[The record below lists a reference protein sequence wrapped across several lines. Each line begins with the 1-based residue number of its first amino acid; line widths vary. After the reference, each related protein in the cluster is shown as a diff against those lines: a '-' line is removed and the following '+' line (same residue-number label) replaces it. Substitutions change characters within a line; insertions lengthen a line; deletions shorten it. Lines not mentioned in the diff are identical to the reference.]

1 MGYLP
6 GDRILAQWEGGPL
19 WFPGTVHSLNG
30 NSIAIQYDDGTSEIR
45 PDNQV
50 KPFDWRPGS
59 AIDAVWSGN
68 GQWFAAHI
76 LEISRD
82 GRTILV
88 CYDDDNSE
96 EERPTALCR
105 SH

>member
-1 MGYLP
+1 MAFQP
-6 GDRILAQWEGGPL
+6 GDRILAQWQGGAL
-19 WFPGTVHSLNG
+19 WFPGSVHSLNG

-50 KPFDWRPGS
+50 KLLDWRPGS
-59 AIDAVWSGN
+59 PIDAIWSGN
-68 GQWFAAHI
+68 GKWFAAHI

-88 CYDDDNSE
+88 RYDDDGTE
-96 EERPTALCR
+96 EQRPSGYCR
-105 SH
+105 SS